1 MNLFSNIFVT
11 LGGISIGTY
20 LISAVAA
27 LVCGL
32 IVAIVASFR
41 THVSK
46 SFFVSLIV
54 LPLAVQTVIFMVN
67 GSVGTGIAVAGAF
80 SLIRFRSVP
89 AKAKDIVSIFVAM
102 TAGLSCAAGY
112 VGIGILF
119 VLIACACMFLL
130 SFIKM
135 SSEREQQLIIT
146 IPENLNFT
154 GVFDDLFEK
163 YTSRNSLVG
172 VKVVNMGSLYKL
184 TYRIVM
190 KDDAE
195 IRSFIDDIRV
205 RNGNLEIQLMH
216 VEGSVE
222 EL

>member
-1 MNLFSNIFVT
+1 MNLFSNIFVS

-20 LISAVAA
+20 LLSAAAA

-32 IVAIVASFR
+32 IVSLVSSFR
-41 THVSK
+41 NHISK

-112 VGIGILF
+112 VGIGVLF
-119 VLIACACMFLL
+119 VLIACACLLLL
-130 SFIKM
+130 SFVKM

-154 GVFDDLFEK
+154 GAFDDLFEK
-163 YTSRNSLVG
+163 YTKSNSLVG
-172 VKVVNMGSLYKL
+172 VRVVNMGSLYKL

-190 KDDAE
+190 KDEGE
-195 IRSFIDDIRV
+195 IKNFIDDIRV
-205 RNGNLEIQLMH
+205 RNGNLDIQLLR
-216 VEGSVE
+216 VEGSAE

>member
-1 MNLFSNIFVT
+1 MNLFGNIFIT

-32 IVAIVASFR
+32 IVSLVTSYKSHI
-41 THVSK
+41 SK

-112 VGIGILF
+112 VGIGVLF
-119 VLIACACMFLL
+119 VLIASACIILL
-130 SFIKM
+130 SFVKM
-135 SSEREQQLIIT
+135 SSEKEQQLVIT
-146 IPENLNFT
+146 IPETLNFT
-154 GVFDDLFEK
+154 GAFDDLFDK
-163 YTSRNSLVG
+163 YTITNSLVG

-190 KDDAE
+190 KNESE
-195 IRSFIDDIRV
+195 IRNFIDDIRV
-205 RNGNLEIQLMH
+205 RNGNLEIQLLR
-216 VEGSVE
+216 VE
-222 EL
+222 ESAEEL

>member
-20 LISAVAA
+20 LISAMAA

>member
-1 MNLFSNIFVT
+1 MNLFGNIF
-11 LGGISIGTY
+11 LGGMSVGTY
-20 LISAVAA
+20 LLSAGCAI
-27 LVCGL
+27 LCGL
-32 IVAIVASFR
+32 IVALVASFKFR
-41 THVSK
+41 ITK

-54 LPLAVQTVIFMVN
+54 LPLAVQTVIVMVN

-89 AKAKDIVSIFVAM
+89 AKARDIVSIFVAM

-119 VLIACACMFLL
+119 TVIACVCIFLL

-135 SSEREQQLIIT
+135 KSEREQQLIIT

-154 GVFDDLFEK
+154 GAFDDIFEK
-163 YTSRNSLVG
+163 YTSSSTLVG
-172 VKVVNMGSLYKL
+172 VKLVNMGSLYRL

-190 KDDAE
+190 KNESE
-195 IRSFIDDIRV
+195 IRSFIDDVRV
-205 RNGNLEIQLMH
+205 RNGNLEIQLLQF
-216 VEGSVE
+216 ENSIE